1 MNHEPY
7 AAGTME
13 EAMNG
18 TVMISF
24 SRHPAKGYLAVRIP
38 FDRIEGVVRFEGNYS
53 ATAFRDG
60 YRDGEHA
67 MQGQELVILDFDAR
81 YTIGEAMVDFEEY
94 IALVATTRNHLKE
107 KHGVV
112 AERFRV
118 ILPTD
123 KPIMLERGEF
133 KVMMAEV
140 MARFPQAD
148 QACKNIDRMYY
159 GHTRAEIFVT
169 GGSRLFDW
177 ESFYRL
183 ALERKSAKASEWSGR
198 VRRPDCLSSVQ
209 RSYAT
214 FFQRE
219 FVPGNR
225 NSALFRLACWMKSDG
240 VADPELRIRELN
252 YGSPAPLQEDELRKI
267 LRVLE

>member
-1 MNHEPY
+1 M
-7 AAGTME
+7 GRTMD
-13 EAMNG
+13 G
-18 TVMISF
+18 SVMISF
-24 SRHPAKGYLAVRIP
+24 SRHPAKEYLAVRIS
-38 FDRIEGVVRFEGNYS
+38 FDRLEGVVRFEGNYS

-67 MQGQELVILDFDAR
+67 MPGQELVILDFDDR
-81 YTIGEAMVDFEEY
+81 YTIGEAMVDFEDY

-123 KPIMLERGEF
+123 KPIMLDRGEF

-148 QACKNIDRMYY
+148 PACKNIDRMYFGY
-159 GHTRAEIFVT
+159 PGADVLVT
-169 GGSRLFDW
+169 GGCRLFDW

-183 ALERKSAKASEWSGR
+183 AVLRRAAKACEWSGR
-198 VRRPDCLSSVQ
+198 VRRPDSSSSVQ

-225 NSALFRLACWMKSDG
+225 NSALFRLACWMRSDG
-240 VADPELRIRELN
+240 VADPEERIREFN
-252 YGSPAPLQEDELRKI
+252 YGSPSPLQEDELRKI

>member
-1 MNHEPY
+1 M
-7 AAGTME
+7 GRTMD
-13 EAMNG
+13 G
-18 TVMISF
+18 SVMISF
-24 SRHPAKGYLAVRIP
+24 SRHPAKEYLAVRIS
-38 FDRIEGVVRFEGNYS
+38 FDRLEGVVRFEGNYS

-67 MQGQELVILDFDAR
+67 MPGQELVILDFDDR
-81 YTIGEAMVDFEEY
+81 YTIGEAMVDFEDY

-123 KPIMLERGEF
+123 KPIMLDRGEF

-148 QACKNIDRMYY
+148 PACKNIDRMYFGY
-159 GHTRAEIFVT
+159 PRAEVFVT

-177 ESFYRL
+177 ESFYRV
-183 ALERKSAKASEWSGR
+183 AVQRKAAKANEWSGR
-198 VRRPDCLSSVQ
+198 VRRPYCSRSVQ

-240 VADPELRIRELN
+240 VEYPEERIRELN
-252 YGSPAPLQEDELRKI
+252 YGSPSPLQQDELRKI